1 MYINISN
8 ILLDGYEEIEKYDG
22 NKFQEF
28 LKQVNIEQNFKNTVE
43 VDDFIKKK
51 LEQVQ
56 VKSNKIK
63 KKGKIDNIERYEKNR
78 KQAIAKYIAESV
90 EYIEQFSAYIEQ

>member
-1 MYINISN
+1 
-8 ILLDGYEEIEKYDG
+8 
-22 NKFQEF
+22 
-28 LKQVNIEQNFKNTVE
+28 
-43 VDDFIKKK
+43 
-51 LEQVQ
+51 VQ

-90 EYIEQFSAYIEQ
+90 EYIE